1 MAITTQKK
9 DSHNTQADIP
19 SNYSRLIARELG
31 LTARQLPKLLGDTGL
46 DIVQLLRDES
56 LLTAAQQIQILR
68 NALELSGTPEFG
80 LRLGRRL
87 TPATHGAM
95 GFVANSSPDLY
106 AALQAVHTFLPTR
119 ASFIQVDLQ
128 QTEDYLECVVNFQVP
143 MENDVERC
151 LADTVIKAFFEIGEF
166 IVGRPLYEAEICFTH
181 PAPVYKEMYRDYLPG
196 KIYFNCDQFKLK
208 LPMALCRK
216 PNASANHESYHL
228 ALQQCE
234 SMLARLQTHEPDYRT
249 RLKKMMLSRPPG
261 TLSEEEAAATLF
273 MSKRTLA
280 RKLKRENSSFRQIR
294 EEVLSRQAAS
304 YLCDSQMS
312 VEAIATLLN
321 YHDTASF
328 RRAFKRWFG
337 LTPDQYRQGAH

>member
-1 MAITTQKK
+1 MLFFSPENINLRCLGEAYPDEGTPLYQQ
-9 DSHNTQADIP
+9 SLRLADRHFQLAHRHRI
-19 SNYSRLIARELG
+19 SLIDDYTPPEKMNRAW
-31 LTARQLPKLLGDTGL
+31 TAR
-46 DIVQLLRDES
+46 
-56 LLTAAQQIQILR
+56 
-68 NALELSGTPEFG
+68 LSGELF
-80 LRLGRRL
+80 
-87 TPATHGAM
+87 TPARGYRGPGQGVGNNVYSIGTYGSWPWQEE
-95 GFVANSSPDLY
+95 GE
-106 AALQAVHTFLPTR
+106 AA
-119 ASFIQVDLQ
+119 
-128 QTEDYLECVVNFQVP
+128 
-143 MENDVERC
+143 
-151 LADTVIKAFFEIGEF
+151 
-166 IVGRPLYEAEICFTH
+166 
-181 PAPVYKEMYRDYLPG
+181 VYKEMYRDYLPG

>member
-1 MAITTQKK
+1 MAITTQS
-9 DSHNTQADIP
+9 DSLQSVDADIP

-31 LTARQLPKLLGDTGL
+31 LSARELPRLLRKTDVDVT
-46 DIVQLLRDES
+46 QLLKDES
-56 LLTAAQQIQILR
+56 RLTATQQMQILR
-68 NALELSGTPEFG
+68 NALDLSGKPEFG

-87 TPATHGAM
+87 TPATHGVM

-106 AALQAVHTFLPTR
+106 TALQAVHTFLPTR

-128 QTEDYLECVVNFQVP
+128 QTEDDLECVVNFQVP

-166 IVGRPLYEAEICFTH
+166 IVGRPLYEAEVCFTH

-196 KIYFNCDQFKLK
+196 KIYFNCDLFKLK

-234 SMLARLQTHEPDYRT
+234 SMLARLQTREPDYRT

-337 LTPDQYRQGAH
+337 LTPDQYRQSTH

>member
-1 MAITTQKK
+1 
-9 DSHNTQADIP
+9 
-19 SNYSRLIARELG
+19 
-31 LTARQLPKLLGDTGL
+31 
-46 DIVQLLRDES
+46 
-56 LLTAAQQIQILR
+56 
-68 NALELSGTPEFG
+68 
-80 LRLGRRL
+80 
-87 TPATHGAM
+87 
-95 GFVANSSPDLY
+95 
-106 AALQAVHTFLPTR
+106 
-119 ASFIQVDLQ
+119 
-128 QTEDYLECVVNFQVP
+128 
-143 MENDVERC
+143 
-151 LADTVIKAFFEIGEF
+151 
-166 IVGRPLYEAEICFTH
+166 
-181 PAPVYKEMYRDYLPG
+181 
-196 KIYFNCDQFKLK
+196 
-208 LPMALCRK
+208 MALCRK

-234 SMLARLQTHEPDYRT
+234 SMLARLQTREPDYRT

-337 LTPDQYRQGAH
+337 LTPDQYRQSTH